1 MFNKHQSFQNQCP
14 LPSPFTLY
22 RVKGGDY
29 MAATIEFQQAVGR
42 VFFDGGLTEDGKL
55 IRKAKTYRYIKEKA
69 PAENLYKALEQLDR
83 LSTLPFI
90 GADIEETSILI
101 N

>member
-1 MFNKHQSFQNQCP
+1 
-14 LPSPFTLY
+14 
-22 RVKGGDY
+22 
-29 MAATIEFQQAVGR
+29 MAATIEFQQASGR

-55 IRKAKTYRYIKEKA
+55 IRKAKTYRYIKENA
-69 PAENLYKALEQLDR
+69 PAENLYQALEQLGR

-90 GADIEETSILI
+90 GADIVETSSLI